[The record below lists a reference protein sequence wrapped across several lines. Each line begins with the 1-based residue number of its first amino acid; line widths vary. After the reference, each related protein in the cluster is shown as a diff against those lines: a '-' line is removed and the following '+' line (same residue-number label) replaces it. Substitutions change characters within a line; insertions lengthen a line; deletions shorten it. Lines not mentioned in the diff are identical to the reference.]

1 MYDRELEYNIGDVE
15 EVKVQRYVDSR
26 KSGG

>member
-15 EVKVQRYVDSR
+15 GVKVQRYVDSR